1 MGKNKTEISGAD
13 TYQAIGE
20 FWDNHDLT
28 EVWDQTEPADFEVKI
43 ETVRRYYPINSD
55 LSNKIAII
63 AQKKG
68 VSTETLLNLWIQE
81 KINQTKIEQ

>member
-1 MGKNKTEISGAD
+1 MGKNKTKISGAD

-28 EVWDQTEPADFEVKI
+28 EVWDQTEPVDFEVKI

-81 KINQTKIEQ
+81 KINQTKIE